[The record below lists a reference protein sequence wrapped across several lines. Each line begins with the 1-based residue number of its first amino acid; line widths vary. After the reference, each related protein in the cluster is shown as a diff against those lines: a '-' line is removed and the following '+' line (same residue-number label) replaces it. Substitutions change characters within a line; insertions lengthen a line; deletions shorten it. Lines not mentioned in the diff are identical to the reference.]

1 VAEGRDR
8 ALSPVRP
15 AALPPQDRAVVTDAV
30 RDAGVSTFH
39 LSAVIGAVML
49 ALAGLLG
56 GLLLRNC
63 RRPTAA
69 ARCPGGQ
76 LVGAP
81 EEAGRGAAVAEPAAA

>member
-1 VAEGRDR
+1 
-8 ALSPVRP
+8 
-15 AALPPQDRAVVTDAV
+15 
-30 RDAGVSTFH
+30 
-39 LSAVIGAVML
+39 ML